1 MFSSPHSPPS
11 IPFLIEQWNVLNL
24 MEKEESTEK
33 CTNSLKSKIQ
43 KPKKT
48 KKTEKEKKK
57 KNIISL
63 ENFIIERKG
72 PEPEFEISQETP
84 CNRIAKYKK
93 AGIYYCEKCAKS
105 QTEFLIPKK
114 QYLPSSL
121 KKLKIE
127 PLESFAKTFL
137 SEIPKTKRGIVELL
151 VEYFERNALEPVIER
166 KTKSAAETDLITIGR
181 NMKVLL
187 DQVPGIEQVTTVII
201 ENQISTIATRMKSI
215 QAMLTQYFI
224 MRNTEIA
231 IEFVSSA
238 NKLKEFTQEN
248 RENNEK
254 EKEKEKEKTTK
265 QTYTQHKKDSV
276 RYTEE
281 IIQKN
286 EYLSR
291 WLPEFTASKKK
302 DDLADAFL
310 QGIWF
315 LKKMDKIQ
323 ISQCI
328 IEKYNF

>member
-1 MFSSPHSPPS
+1 MFSFPS
-11 IPFLIEQWNVLNL
+11 TNPFLIEQWNVLNL

-43 KPKKT
+43 KPKKI
-48 KKTEKEKKK
+48 KKTEKEKKKK

-63 ENFIIERKG
+63 ENFIIERKE
-72 PEPEFEISQETP
+72 PEPEFEINQTETP

-105 QTEFLIPKK
+105 QTEYLVPKK

-121 KKLKIE
+121 KKMKIE

-137 SEIPKTKRGIVELL
+137 SEISEIPKTKRGIVELL
-151 VEYFERNALEPVIER
+151 VDYFERKALEPVIER

-187 DQVPGIEQVTTVII
+187 DQVTDIDQVTTVII

-215 QAMLTQYFI
+215 QAMLAQYFI
-224 MRNTEIA
+224 MRNTEVH

-238 NKLKEFTQEN
+238 NKLKEFTKEN
-248 RENNEK
+248 RENK
-254 EKEKEKEKTTK
+254 DKDKQQAAK
-265 QTYTQHKKDSV
+265 QTYKQHKKDSV
-276 RYTEE
+276 QYTEE

-315 LKKMDKIQ
+315 LKKTEKIQ
-323 ISQCI
+323 ISQFI
-328 IEKYNF
+328 IER

>member
-1 MFSSPHSPPS
+1 MFSFPPS
-11 IPFLIEQWNVLNL
+11 STTPFFIEQWNVLNL

-48 KKTEKEKKK
+48 KKTEKEKEKKKK

-63 ENFIIERKG
+63 ENFIIERKE
-72 PEPEFEISQETP
+72 PEPDFEINQTETP
-84 CNRIAKYKK
+84 CNKVAKYKK

-151 VEYFERNALEPVIER
+151 VDYFERKALEPIIER

-187 DQVPGIEQVTTVII
+187 DQVPGIDQVTTVII

-215 QAMLTQYFI
+215 QAMLAQYFI

-248 RENNEK
+248 REN
-254 EKEKEKEKTTK
+254 KEKEKEKTTK
-265 QTYTQHKKDSV
+265 QTYKQHKKNSV
-276 RYTEE
+276 QYTEE
-281 IIQKN
+281 IIKKN
-286 EYLSR
+286 EYLSQ

-315 LKKMDKIQ
+315 LKKTEKIQ
-323 ISQCI
+323 ISQFI
-328 IEKYNF
+328 IER

>member
-1 MFSSPHSPPS
+1 MFSFPSSPS
-11 IPFLIEQWNVLNL
+11 ITPFLIEQWNVLNL

-48 KKTEKEKKK
+48 KKMEKEKK

-63 ENFIIERKG
+63 ENFIIERKE
-72 PEPEFEISQETP
+72 PEPEFEINQQKETP
-84 CNRIAKYKK
+84 CNKIAKYKK

-105 QTEFLIPKK
+105 QTEYLIPKK
-114 QYLPSSL
+114 QYMPSSL
-121 KKLKIE
+121 KKLKLE

-151 VEYFERNALEPVIER
+151 VDYFERKALEPVIER

-187 DQVPGIEQVTTVII
+187 DQVPGIDQVTTVII

-215 QAMLTQYFI
+215 QAMLAQYFI

-248 RENNEK
+248 RENK
-254 EKEKEKEKTTK
+254 EKEKDKEKGVK
-265 QTYTQHKKDSV
+265 QTYKQHKKDSV
-276 RYTEE
+276 QYTEE

-291 WLPEFTASKKK
+291 WLPELMVSKKK

-315 LKKMDKIQ
+315 LKKTEKIQ
-323 ISQCI
+323 ISQFI
-328 IEKYNF
+328 IERYNF

>member
-1 MFSSPHSPPS
+1 MFSFPS
-11 IPFLIEQWNVLNL
+11 TTPFLIEQWNVLNL

-57 KNIISL
+57 NIISL
-63 ENFIIERKG
+63 ENFIIERKD
-72 PEPEFEISQETP
+72 PESEFEINQQNETP

-105 QTEFLIPKK
+105 QTEYLIPKK
-114 QYLPSSL
+114 QYMPSSL

-127 PLESFAKTFL
+127 PLEFFAKTFL
-137 SEIPKTKRGIVELL
+137 SEIPKTKRGIIELL
-151 VEYFERNALEPVIER
+151 VDYFERKALEPIIER

-187 DQVPGIEQVTTVII
+187 DQVPGIDQVTTVII

-215 QAMLTQYFI
+215 QAMLAQYFI

-248 RENNEK
+248 REN
-254 EKEKEKEKTTK
+254 KEKEKEKTTK
-265 QTYTQHKKDSV
+265 QTYKQHKKDSV
-276 RYTEE
+276 QYTEE

-291 WLPEFTASKKK
+291 WLPELMTSKKK

-323 ISQCI
+323 ISQFI
-328 IEKYNF
+328 IER